1 MDMKHIMTTLLA
13 LALCATATAQDFDK
27 YFTDSTLR
35 LDYIF
40 EGNARQQHI
49 ALDQL
54 NVSPRWYGKRQRLA
68 ELPVQGN
75 GQLTVRDHK
84 TRTAIYRNSFSTLFQ
99 EWLSYPEAE
108 GAARSFENVFLM
120 PMPKDTVEVTID
132 LRNNR
137 HEVVG
142 SLTHTVAPKDVLI
155 RHIGFGNTTPY
166 VTLQQA
172 KDTTKCIH
180 IAYVAEGYQSGEMA
194 TFVEDAKIATEALF
208 EHEPFSSMRDRF
220 NIVAVESASV
230 DSGTSEPSKGV
241 WRNTVLGSH
250 FDTFYSNR
258 YLTTLNL
265 KSLHDVLAGVPYE
278 HIIVLVNTS
287 EYGGGGILNSYN
299 LSMTHHPQ
307 YRQVVVHEFGHSFAG
322 LADEYAYEAEQI
334 PMYPHDVEPWEKNIT
349 TLVDF
354 HNKWENLIE
363 PGTQVPTP
371 MPDGGSEKR
380 KGKSEKS
387 SKVKREKGK
396 GKKSKKSEVG
406 AYEGAGYSLKGVY
419 RPYPDCRMR
428 SNQHKDFCP
437 ACQKALR
444 DLINFYTE

>member
-1 MDMKHIMTTLLA
+1 MMLA
-13 LALCATATAQDFDK
+13 SGLGANAAADVDFEQN
-27 YFTDSTLR
+27 FCDSTLR
-35 LDYIF
+35 IDYTF
-40 EGNARQQHI
+40 LGNATTQSI
-49 ALDQL
+49 AVDKL
-54 NVSPRWYGKRQRLA
+54 NMMPRWYGKHAHLD
-68 ELPVQGN
+68 ELPVEGN
-75 GQLTVRDHK
+75 GQITVRKHG
-84 TRTAIYRNSFSTLFQ
+84 TSEVIYRNSFSTLFQ
-99 EWLSYPEAE
+99 EWQSYDEAKNNVK
-108 GAARSFENVFLM
+108 SFENVFLV
-120 PMPKDTVEVTID
+120 PMPRDTVDITVD

-155 RHIGFGNTTPY
+155 RHIGFSNTTPY

-180 IAYVAEGYQSGEMA
+180 IAYVAEGYQPGEMA

-220 NIVAVESASV
+220 NIVAVESPSV

-371 MPDGGSEKR
+371 DGKGEKR

-387 SKVKREKGK
+387 SKVKREKRKGK
-396 GKKSKKSEVG
+396 GEKSEVG